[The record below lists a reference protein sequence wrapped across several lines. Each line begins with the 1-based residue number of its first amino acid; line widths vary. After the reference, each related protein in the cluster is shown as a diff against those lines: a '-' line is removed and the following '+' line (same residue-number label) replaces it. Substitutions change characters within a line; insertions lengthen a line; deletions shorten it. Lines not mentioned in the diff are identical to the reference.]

1 MTLEEKFT
9 MADGVVTPPADLGR
23 EFARRDG
30 FMQHLGIN
38 LHDVGSGT
46 SELRMRVQSCH
57 INFNGTCH
65 GGALFALADSA
76 FGVASNSHGIL
87 AAGIDTHMTYH
98 AGVSDGEVL
107 IAKAHEISR
116 SRRIAV
122 YQVEVLNSEGTL
134 IAGFT
139 GTVYITAKP
148 NNG

>member
-1 MTLEEKFT
+1 
-9 MADGVVTPPADLGR
+9 
-23 EFARRDG
+23 
-30 FMQHLGIN
+30 
-38 LHDVGSGT
+38 
-46 SELRMRVQSCH
+46 
-57 INFNGTCH
+57 
-65 GGALFALADSA
+65 
-76 FGVASNSHGIL
+76 
-87 AAGIDTHMTYH
+87 MTYH

-107 IAKAHEISR
+107 VAKAHEISR

>member
-1 MTLEEKFT
+1 MIT

-30 FMQHLGIN
+30 FMRHLGIK

-46 SELRMRVQSCH
+46 SELHMVVQSCH

-65 GGALFALADSA
+65 GGALYALADSA
-76 FGVASNSHGIL
+76 FGFASNSHGIL

-98 AGVSDGEVL
+98 VGVSEGEVL
-107 IAKAHEISR
+107 VATAHEISR

-122 YQVEVLNSEGTL
+122 YQVEILNSAGTL
-134 IAGFT
+134 VAGFT
-139 GTVYITAKP
+139 GTVYITTKP
-148 NNG
+148 NNN